1 MDEQSSQ
8 AWDRNEALIKRL
20 ARIDYLENK
29 QSFPKGCANLT
40 VSGVCFGLPLTD
52 ILDIDEERARL
63 RNSLDR
69 LDKEKDGLCGRLN
82 NPKFVASAPKDIVNE
97 TRAKL
102 DLLQE
107 EEVQMIAAVERLEDL
122 A

>member
-1 MDEQSSQ
+1 M
-8 AWDRNEALIKRL
+8 
-20 ARIDYLENK
+20 ENK
-29 QSFPKGCANLT
+29 QSFPKGCATLT
-40 VSGVCFGLPLTD
+40 VSGVSFGLPLTD

-82 NPKFVASAPKDIVNE
+82 NPKFVASAPQDIVNE

-102 DLLQE
+102 VLLQE
-107 EEVQMIAAVERLEDL
+107 EEAQMIAAVERLEDL